1 MKNMFKRLRNNIGAV
16 ILIAILGLVLMGAT
30 YVNLGPTSLIDGDV
44 GVTAG
49 HGYYID
55 NIEIVKYSKF
65 DATSA
70 PTVNNDIDEGY
81 KVGSIWVDVT
91 NDKAYVCL
99 DNSDG
104 AAVWTE
110 TTQGGAGISGTPVQ
124 YDYARFVDGTNI
136 EGRSYS
142 ETK

>member
-1 MKNMFKRLRNNIGAV
+1 MFRKLRNNIGTV

-65 DATSA
+65 NATSA
-70 PTVNNDIDEGY
+70 PTVNNDVDEGY
-81 KVGSIWVDVT
+81 
-91 NDKAYVCL
+91 
-99 DNSDG
+99 
-104 AAVWTE
+104 
-110 TTQGGAGISGTPVQ
+110 
-124 YDYARFVDGTNI
+124 RFYLG
-136 EGRSYS
+136 
-142 ETK
+142 